1 MIAVAVAGLLEAA
14 TLQFSCDRP
23 TGVYA
28 LGETANIT
36 VAAFETND
44 VPLTLGKVK
53 WRLNNFG
60 DTTFS
65 EGTFD
70 FAKGTNVFTVSGSM
84 DEPGF
89 MRLDVTAV
97 DAKGRPGRQRFFGVA
112 YDPYNIKPGAECPA
126 GFNDFW
132 AAAIKRYD
140 ETVTAPIKMTRIE
153 DDKSASRNLYEL
165 EIPVLE
171 GRSIWG
177 YLSEPKDLSKGP
189 FPVIVGVPGAGPST
203 WGACGDGR
211 MIRMI
216 VNVHYYRPL
225 RNEEKHGSCDSAL
238 QKEEDE
244 AWASR
249 YPVKNASARYYTNL
263 GIASSREEYFYY
275 GVLLG
280 VNRAVNWLA
289 ERPEVDRRRF
299 RYSGGSQGGG
309 FGLWLCGLNKN
320 FTRALVYVPA
330 LTDLLG
336 FRQGG
341 RESGWPRLVENQLDE
356 NRAAAER
363 NAPYFCGVNFARN
376 ITIPIRME
384 VGSADTICPPM
395 AGFSAFNV
403 MPSTDKD
410 IVIGIGQGHSPYKE
424 IMDGLRPWLERD

>member
-1 MIAVAVAGLLEAA
+1 MACGAGEKRIMVAMVAVAVAGLLEAA

-28 LGETANIT
+28 LGETAKIT

-44 VPLTLGKVK
+44 VPLTSGRVK

-60 DTTFS
+60 DTMFS

-126 GFNDFW
+126 DFNDFW

-153 DDKSASRNLYEL
+153 DDRSASRNLYEL
-165 EIPVLE
+165 EIPVPE

-203 WGACGDGR
+203 WGACGDGG

-216 VNVHYYRPL
+216 VNVHYYKPL
-225 RNEEKHGSCDSAL
+225 RNEEKHGSRNTEL
-238 QKEEDE
+238 QKAENE
-244 AWASR
+244 AWANR

-309 FGLWLCGLNKN
+309 FGLWLCGVPHTE
-320 FTRALVYVPA
+320 TRVLFSSSMKYSSSP
-330 LTDLLG
+330 T
-336 FRQGG
+336 
-341 RESGWPRLVENQLDE
+341 
-356 NRAAAER
+356 
-363 NAPYFCGVNFARN
+363 APK
-376 ITIPIRME
+376 P
-384 VGSADTICPPM
+384 
-395 AGFSAFNV
+395 SAFALSSFHQIPVFVSYTNRWNRLPLSIIE
-403 MPSTDKD
+403 M
-410 IVIGIGQGHSPYKE
+410 
-424 IMDGLRPWLERD
+424 